1 MIISQFSNEEH
12 SHVGDA
18 YRALFE
24 LIQSFPEPLRNTW
37 WSGAYRTL
45 DHFTANDQLAAI
57 KVYAENAQ
65 KAHERY
71 MERTKQS

>member
-1 MIISQFSNEEH
+1 MNISQFSDYEH
-12 SHVGDA
+12 ADVGKA
-18 YRALFE
+18 YTALFE

-45 DHFTANDQLAAI
+45 DHRTEAEQIAAI
-57 KVYAENAQ
+57 KVYSDMAT

-71 MERTKQS
+71 IKRVQS